1 MSDVCT
7 DNVQRI
13 QDNYNDMFI
22 KIKNFPKNEQELF
35 ILKSF
40 IQQHEHNIKANEK
53 SIKCIEQFLNLLTE
67 YMSFIIGSVSRTRK
81 RK

>member
-1 MSDVCT
+1 MCT

-40 IQQHEHNIKANEK
+40 IQQHEHNIHAAPIAHR
-53 SIKCIEQFLNLLTE
+53 SRQRLLASLE
-67 YMSFIIGSVSRTRK
+67 HVREPHKIAASRHCT
-81 RK
+81 